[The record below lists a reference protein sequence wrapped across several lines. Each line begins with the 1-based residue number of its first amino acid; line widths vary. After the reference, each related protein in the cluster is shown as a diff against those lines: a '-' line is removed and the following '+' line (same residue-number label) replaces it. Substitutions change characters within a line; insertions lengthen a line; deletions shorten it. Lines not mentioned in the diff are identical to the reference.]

1 MAELA
6 YLELYAIS
14 PSEARRRLVR
24 DYQRLGS
31 VRGTARIWHTSP
43 GVVRRW
49 VRRWQENP
57 DTDFSDRSRRPKHC
71 PRQTPEPVAAMV
83 LDLWRKTEYGR
94 RRLALEMQARG
105 VPLSEGTIRHIL
117 RRAGNKRVKRP
128 RKIVYPAAW
137 AWEQGEPFALIQTD
151 TKDVRDKGS
160 LGTALVRHLDLK
172 HLPRY
177 QWTACD
183 GVTRIRFLAY
193 SHHLNSTH
201 GIAFM
206 LLVLLWL
213 RAHGIETPVSFQ
225 TDWGQEFGGDDARKV
240 IRLSRQFLEP
250 LEGHLTRYPMGRK
263 GYNGRVERSH
273 RTDDEELYRPI
284 LLTLEDS
291 EQYLKMATRWLL
303 FYNLRRRHT
312 GVGMDGRTPFQVL
325 RDKGYQGP
333 ERIAMLPPILLD
345 NISADLLLAC
355 DREVGTDLLTQYT
368 AHGRLS
374 GDTWTKTARASVHQL
389 RAPRAWCVDL
399 VDLDA
404 AESNGA
410 RVCAIRD
417 LETGRTFWATLAT
430 IHRLGFRLARGHGEQ
445 VALTLEHWSPTRG
458 EAEEETGREPERE
471 TLAVRQGNLW

>member
-1 MAELA
+1 M
-6 YLELYAIS
+6 
-14 PSEARRRLVR
+14 R

-83 LDLWRKTEYGR
+83 LDLWGKTEYGR

-291 EQYLKMATRWLL
+291 EQYLKMATRWLP

-312 GVGMDGRTPFQVL
+312 GVGMDGRTPFQGL
-325 RDKGYQGP
+325 SASRCC
-333 ERIAMLPPILLD
+333 RLSCWT
-345 NISADLLLAC
+345 ISA
-355 DREVGTDLLTQYT
+355 
-368 AHGRLS
+368 
-374 GDTWTKTARASVHQL
+374 
-389 RAPRAWCVDL
+389 
-399 VDLDA
+399 
-404 AESNGA
+404 
-410 RVCAIRD
+410 
-417 LETGRTFWATLAT
+417 
-430 IHRLGFRLARGHGEQ
+430 
-445 VALTLEHWSPTRG
+445 PTSC
-458 EAEEETGREPERE
+458 
-471 TLAVRQGNLW
+471 